1 MRRGG
6 IVEFPSADLQV
17 WGRDGKICT
26 YTIDGRVNADMPD
39 VFGKAL
45 RSTDMTSIRV
55 KSSFPG
61 PLPSWCEWEKGS
73 EPKQDKRCGTC
84 KYEDLDDNDE
94 PCDSC
99 RGPNF
104 SEWEPKA

>member
-1 MRRGG
+1 MQLAEGP
-6 IVEFPSADLQV
+6 IVD
-17 WGRDGKICT
+17 
-26 YTIDGRVNADMPD
+26 PD
-39 VFGKAL
+39 FEVIEDEPKQE
-45 RSTDMTSIRV
+45 
-55 KSSFPG
+55 
-61 PLPSWCEWEKGS
+61 LPSKCDTCVHWAPVCTCSKDGPCNS
-73 EPKQDKRCGTC
+73 HNNYQHYRPKQDKRCGTC